1 MVHGLPFSNLLLAVR
16 VVEDDFSGKWLVTAA
31 LAVTLTGDMMS
42 EAGVQSFVCI
52 AKINTFDKKG
62 AFRSCLIQ
70 REGWANAAP
79 PRFFGRS

>member
-1 MVHGLPFSNLLLAVR
+1 MTFPVNDCL
-16 VVEDDFSGKWLVTAA
+16 T

-62 AFRSCLIQ
+62 AFHSCLIQ
-70 REGWANAAP
+70 REG
-79 PRFFGRS
+79 